1 MVLVVRTDLGMTKGK
16 ISAQCGHAIL
26 GTFKKAT
33 ALATID
39 EVREA
44 KLCLWM
50 HNNERKVRYTR
61 FVLPKKSGGP
71 IQIYQVKSEDELRQV
86 HSKAQSISLASHTV
100 RDAGKTQIARGSMTV
115 CGFGP
120 LTEDQMDHFSGLLE
134 KPIESDLV

>member
-50 HNNERKVRYTR
+50 HNNEKKVR
-61 FVLPKKSGGP
+61 KSGGP
-71 IQIYQVKSEDELRQV
+71 IQIYQVKSEEELR
-86 HSKAQSISLASHTV
+86 
-100 RDAGKTQIARGSMTV
+100 
-115 CGFGP
+115 
-120 LTEDQMDHFSGLLE
+120 
-134 KPIESDLV
+134 